1 MNTFW
6 RYGLLAAVAMGL
18 NACNSQNNS
27 STTLLNASYDAT
39 RELYQHYNTDFQ
51 HYWYRQTG
59 QKIHIRQSN
68 GGSGKQAIAVQN
80 GLKADVVTLALA
92 GDINAINRG
101 KKTLLPS
108 DWQQRL
114 PHHSTPYTSTIV
126 FLVRKGNPKHIR
138 DWGDLIQ
145 NNVQIITPN
154 PKTSGGA
161 RWNILAA
168 WAWAKHQAGGSDAS
182 AEAYLRALLQHVPMM
197 DTGARAAT
205 ITFTHRQLGD
215 VLLAWENEAQL
226 AMKLAPD
233 EFEIVTPSLSILC
246 EPPVAV
252 VDGNI
257 TSADKRRLANAYLQ
271 HLYSDNAQ
279 RLIAQSYFRP
289 VNPKIMAEYR
299 HQFPNLQLVSIDQ
312 EFGGWRAAQQR
323 FFSEGGLFDQLY
335 AKPEP

>member
-6 RYGLLAAVAMGL
+6 HYGLLAAVAMSL

-27 STTLLNASYDAT
+27 NTTLLNASYDAT

-51 HYWYRQTG
+51 HYWYKQTG

-168 WAWAKHQAGGSDAS
+168 WAWAKHQPGGSDAS
-182 AEAYLRALLQHVPMM
+182 AETYLRALLQHVPMM

-226 AMKLAPD
+226 AMKQAPD

-271 HLYSDNAQ
+271 HLYSDSAQ

-312 EFGGWRAAQQR
+312 EFGGWRAAQLR
-323 FFSEGGLFDQLY
+323 FFSDGGLFDQLY